1 MPSDPRDELRA
12 VLAHY
17 DLGELAGFE
26 QDRRG
31 TVNTSFFVDL
41 ERGGQRRTY
50 FLRRYKP
57 GVRPDELL
65 FEHSLINHLV
75 AHGACPVAA
84 VHPTRAGETFLHLQR
99 PDDDRAAAYY
109 AVFDYLPGEDRYTW
123 VGPRCTPAE
132 LRGAGQLL
140 ARFHDAVRAFRPRG
154 RRGEARTLALLEKI
168 DDLWVDGHRHPKG
181 TAFDACL
188 DAHFDLVRE
197 SIAETLR
204 ALRQP
209 QAQALPQVVIHSDYH
224 PGNLRFEGQAISGLV
239 DFDWAKLDLRALDV
253 GLALWYFCVSWGP
266 DVDGELRLED
276 ARIFLEGYQ
285 DQLLPA
291 AGLPALS
298 AAEIRCLP
306 DLISAGNIYVI
317 YWTIRDYFN
326 KDVDPQEFLVYLT
339 HHVASARWLGQTENR
354 LRLEAMLAGVPRP

>member
-1 MPSDPRDELRA
+1 MPIDPTQELRQ
-12 VLAHY
+12 VLVHY

-57 GVRPDELL
+57 GVRPEELE

-75 AHGACPVAA
+75 AQGTCPVAA
-84 VHPTRAGETFLHLQR
+84 VHPTREGGTFLHLQR
-99 PDDDRAAAYY
+99 PGDEPEGAYY

-140 ARFHDAVRAFRPRG
+140 GRFHDAVRAFQPRG
-154 RRGEARTLALLEKI
+154 RRGEARTLALLKRI

-188 DAHFDLVRE
+188 DTHFALVRA

-209 QAQALPQVVIHSDYH
+209 EAETFPQVVIHSDYH
-224 PGNLRFEGQAISGLV
+224 PGNLKFEGEAISGLV
-239 DFDWAKLDLRALDV
+239 DFDWAKLDLRSLDV
-253 GLALWYFCVSWGP
+253 GLALWYFCVSWEP
-266 DVDGELRLED
+266 EVDGELRLED

-285 DQLLPA
+285 DQLLSA
-291 AGLPALS
+291 TGFPALS
-298 AAEIRCLP
+298 PAEIRYLP
-306 DLISAGNIYVI
+306 DLINAGNIYVI

-326 KDVDPQEFLVYLT
+326 KDVDPQEYLVYLK
-339 HHVASARWLGQTENR
+339 HHVASARWLGRAENR
-354 LRLEAMLAGVPRP
+354 SRLEAMLAGLPRP